1 MIATLLVG
9 MLCVYLLSFT
19 VMFLLIGRRLQGGKM
34 GTDAFA
40 VGNLLLGSAYV
51 LQLLEGP
58 PGWSAMSVANHALTL
73 CALLAYGVGG
83 ARFFGRPL
91 PLAVPLMAL
100 GLGYALVQV
109 AVQWAWGTEARYAL
123 LSAVCAL
130 CFAVMVAVLLVGLR
144 TFARDLRGEVLL
156 FVVLIG
162 GIGVLNVMKLAKLL
176 SGGLPA
182 LSMDSQFQTIFYVY
196 MCSLA
201 TIIPPAIVWL
211 VLRRLTDAL
220 RGMAAHD
227 PLTGLLNR
235 RGLTEALDARF
246 ARRAGGA
253 RLLLVD
259 VDHFKHVN
267 DRYGHQAG
275 DAALCAIADV
285 LRGTVRSGD
294 LVCRMGGEE
303 FLVVCPALDRS
314 QAASVAERLRVAIAE
329 RPVHAGGVAMALTVS
344 IGFACRPQPTSAAG
358 WLDAIDVADQALYTD
373 KRGGRDAWTGVWFEA
388 ATDLQQVLRDPRS
401 AVADGRIEA
410 FASRE
415 PIAWNGAR
423 RSDTSTG
430 DGVATG

>member
-19 VMFLLIGRRLQGGKM
+19 VMFLLIGRRLPGGKM

-220 RGMAAHD
+220 RRMAAHD

-275 DAALCAIADV
+275 DAALHAIADV

-303 FLVVCPALDRS
+303 FAAVCMDADDATAL
-314 QAASVAERLRVAIAE
+314 QVAERIRTRIADTALLHAPGGE
-329 RPVHAGGVAMALTVS
+329 AVHCTVTVGVSEAFCDDASLARAMQTADAALYRGKHAGRNRVERAASDVEAL
-344 IGFACRPQPTSAAG
+344 AP
-358 WLDAIDVADQALYTD
+358 
-373 KRGGRDAWTGVWFEA
+373 
-388 ATDLQQVLRDPRS
+388 
-401 AVADGRIEA
+401 AV
-410 FASRE
+410 
-415 PIAWNGAR
+415 
-423 RSDTSTG
+423 
-430 DGVATG
+430 

>member
-9 MLCVYLLSFT
+9 MLCVYLLSFS
-19 VMFLLIGRRLQGGKM
+19 VMFLLIGRRLHGGKM

-40 VGNLLLGSAYV
+40 VGNLMLGSAYV
-51 LQLLEGP
+51 LQLLEGS
-58 PGWSAMSVANHALTL
+58 PGWSAMSVPNHSLTL
-73 CALLAYGVGG
+73 CALLAYSVGG

-91 PLAVPLMAL
+91 PLAALLAVL
-100 GLGYALVQV
+100 GLGYALVQLV
-109 AVQWAWGTEARYAL
+109 VQWVWGKEARYAL
-123 LSAVCAL
+123 LSALCAL
-130 CFAVMVAVLLVGLR
+130 CFAGMVGVLLVGSR

-156 FVVLIG
+156 FVVLIA

-182 LSMDSQFQTIFYVY
+182 LSMDSQFQMVFYVY

-275 DAALCAIADV
+275 DAVLCAIADV
-285 LRGTVRSGD
+285 LRGAVGADD

-303 FLVVCPALDRS
+303 FAAVCMEADEATALQLAERIRTRIADTALLQAPGGEAVHCTVTVGVSDTFCDDGSLARAM
-314 QAASVAERLRVAIAE
+314 QAADAALYRGK
-329 RPVHAGGVAMALTVS
+329 HAGRNRVERAASDVEALAP
-344 IGFACRPQPTSAAG
+344 AC
-358 WLDAIDVADQALYTD
+358 
-373 KRGGRDAWTGVWFEA
+373 
-388 ATDLQQVLRDPRS
+388 
-401 AVADGRIEA
+401 
-410 FASRE
+410 
-415 PIAWNGAR
+415 
-423 RSDTSTG
+423 
-430 DGVATG
+430 